1 MYAARR
7 VNKFLELRTQ
17 ARKKGKRPLTKAAV
31 SWTKKAGNGG
41 SMHEWCILRMVGETI
56 QTVGY
61 VFAADEDTAIS
72 EAIKKF
78 DLVGR
83 DLEIVAHRVPQ
94 PP

>member
-1 MYAARR
+1 M
-7 VNKFLELRTQ
+7 E
-17 ARKKGKRPLTKAAV
+17 
-31 SWTKKAGNGG
+31 
-41 SMHEWCILRMVGETI
+41 EWCILRVVGESVE
-56 QTVGY
+56 TVGY
-61 VFAADEDTAIS
+61 VFAADEATAIS